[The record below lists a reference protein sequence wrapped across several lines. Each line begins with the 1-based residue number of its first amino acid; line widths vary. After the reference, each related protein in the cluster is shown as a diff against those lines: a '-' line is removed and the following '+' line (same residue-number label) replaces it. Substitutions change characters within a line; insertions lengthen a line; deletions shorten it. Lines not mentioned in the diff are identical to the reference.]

1 MRNEFWVLQRL
12 FKAIIAVIDWA
23 DYAGLIGYQG
33 PQQPANMD
41 PAPLQLRWLLHPALG
56 LPLSPFT
63 VWHNVHPGGSPTPQE
78 LADLP
83 NWEPIEQVGLPV
95 DASWRDTGYG
105 LSDQGPVGAPL
116 LSPVDA
122 AHQRLQLG
130 APRIGWP
137 GVTVN
142 GTALPDWAPPDLDAY
157 LVDVLRGALLGG
169 IQQMLTDRPD
179 PSQHADYLL
188 NAGDGNGSGSLNPH
202 LLGDASVVGA
212 PDQPASAAWHPLGLL
227 LLAAG
232 TDPLA
237 SLCLGFG
244 TATRR
249 YEFEGDI
256 YMVSVRHKLRIGP
269 EVLELQL
276 ADVVVPGEQP
286 APPVPPQAVAAALL
300 GHTRAQTTDGPAIDT
315 AQVSWQRPSNPSF
328 GHLPP
333 GSPRPVSYALGR
345 FDSSRASQIL
355 LSPRPEAVHGWQPF
369 APTKPDEDGPAGF
382 TDHLVREATVDGQV
396 YGQPLGEDHTYA
408 VAAADLF
415 GRFSGW
421 STVAYTDE
429 DESPPTPPVLSV
441 SLDPSG
447 GLSIDFGWDW
457 STRSPEFIDL
467 SGAFAEDPGTPL
479 VQVRLQFA
487 GNPDPDTGGGDII
500 PLSPDLVEVATFGDA
515 QDDDASP
522 PETRFYRLRATLPG
536 VVFGA
541 ATEKVFQV
549 QARGQCHL
557 TEMMLPGWGVSPWG
571 TPVTTTVRDPSPPP
585 APGGI
590 PEAPQWASTPDTS
603 GVSRAVLGWAG
614 VQNVSGYVLYEATET
629 ALLGALSLPGP
640 DPSRSYVDRLAD
652 LRGRDLPSLRQVF
665 RRVVQDLIPAT
676 SYEVELPPREH
687 GDAPVRRDRDR
698 EQPGRVELPE
708 LEPRLLRR
716 GRGPR
721 SGSGPP
727 VGGGRS
733 ERPAWSAGVTRHGQ
747 RRGDTRGVADRG
759 LPNHRRRD
767 GTQRGH
773 DGSTDRRAHA
783 GQRRRAVR
791 RHNGRQR
798 MEPGLVSRGRLD
810 RDRRPAWPRRDAFR
824 RIQRRVGTRAAAGR
838 ARGLRPDSQRTR
850 VDRHRRAGQLEDECA
865 GGNLTAR
872 PPHCGDHGRRRR
884 AGRDARHGRARLGP
898 DVRLPSGASTRGSRQ
913 REHLP
918 RRDRHQL
925 PPLRLATQAGRRPT
939 VRGQREGHRPP
950 WPVGHRGRYARAL
963 TVA

>member
-1 MRNEFWVLQRL
+1 VKNEFWVLQRL

-41 PAPLQLRWLLHPALG
+41 PGPLQLRWLLHPALG

-95 DASWRDTGYG
+95 DASWRDTGYD
-105 LSDQGPVGAPL
+105 LSDQGPAGAPL

-122 AHQRLQLG
+122 AYQRLQLG

-142 GTALPDWAPPDLDAY
+142 GTALSDWAPPDLDAY

-179 PSQHADYLL
+179 PSQHAAYLL
-188 NAGDGNGSGSLNPH
+188 NAGDGNGSGNLNPH

-232 TDPLA
+232 TDTLA

-315 AQVSWQRPSNPSF
+315 VEVSWERPSNPSF

-355 LSPRPEAVHGWQPF
+355 LSPRPEAVRGWQPF
-369 APTKPDEDGPAGF
+369 APSKPDDDGPAGF
-382 TDHLVREATVDGQV
+382 ADHLVREATIDGQV

-408 VAAADLF
+408 VAAEDLF

-467 SGAFAEDPGTPL
+467 SGAFADDPGTPL
-479 VQVRLQFA
+479 IEVRLQFA
-487 GNPDPDTGGGDII
+487 GNPDPDTGGGEII
-500 PLSPDLVEVATFGDA
+500 PLSPDLVEVATFGEA
-515 QDDDASP
+515 QDDDASAA
-522 PETRFYRLRATLPG
+522 ETRFYRLRATLPG

-557 TEMMLPGWGVSPWG
+557 TEMLLPGWGVGPWG
-571 TPVTTTVRDPSPPP
+571 TPVATTVRDPAPPP

-603 GVSRAVLGWAG
+603 GVSRAVLGWTG
-614 VQNVSGYVLYEATET
+614 VENVSGYVLYEATET

-652 LRGRDLPSLRQVF
+652 LRGSDLPSLRQVF
-665 RRVVQDLIPAT
+665 RRVVQDLIPAS
-676 SYEVELPPREH
+676 SYEVELPRGSTVMHLYAVTAIGNNQVESSFPGSSH
-687 GDAPVRRDRDR
+687 GFFAVAAARAPVPAPPWVTVAVNG
-698 EQPGRVELPE
+698 QPGQPVLHVTVNVEENPAVARIELYRITDDAMALSADTMGRPIAVLTPANGVAQFDDTTVASGWSRVWYRAVAWTATDAQLGLVATRSAASNAASVLVLPQAGPEVSDLTLDEPGSTVTDALASWKTSAPAGTSPLGPHTAVITVGAAGLVATRATAELDSVPTFASPAELPPADPANRSIF
-708 LEPRLLRR
+708 LVGTATSYRLYAWL
-716 GRGPR
+716 P
-721 SGSGPP
+721 
-727 VGGGRS
+727 
-733 ERPAWSAGVTRHGQ
+733 RPA
-747 RRGDTRGVADRG
+747 
-759 LPNHRRRD
+759 
-767 GTQRGH
+767 
-773 DGSTDRRAHA
+773 A
-783 GQRRRAVR
+783 GQQFTVTAKVID
-791 RHNGRQR
+791 
-798 MEPGLVSRGRLD
+798 PLGRL
-810 RDRRPAWPRRDAFR
+810 AIAE
-824 RIQRRVGTRAAAGR
+824 GT
-838 ARGLRPDSQRTR
+838 
-850 VDRHRRAGQLEDECA
+850 
-865 GGNLTAR
+865 
-872 PPHCGDHGRRRR
+872 
-884 AGRDARHGRARLGP
+884 
-898 DVRLPSGASTRGSRQ
+898 
-913 REHLP
+913 
-918 RRDRHQL
+918 
-925 PPLRLATQAGRRPT
+925 LAP
-939 VRGQREGHRPP
+939 
-950 WPVGHRGRYARAL
+950 
-963 TVA
+963 